1 MAAGLT
7 SVEPVVAAAM
17 LRPLS
22 PGGSRVWETLYS
34 QHDSLFA
41 DKVRLSS
48 CIGTQAPCVCM
59 LALAIDHSTP
69 CGTLHVCVGAP
80 GHD

>member
-1 MAAGLT
+1 
-7 SVEPVVAAAM
+7 M

-41 DKVRLSS
+41 DKVRFSS
-48 CIGTQAPCVCM
+48 CIGTQAPCVDM
-59 LALAIDHSTP
+59 LALAIAIAA
-69 CGTLHVCVGAP
+69 CVCWCP
-80 GHD
+80 YRS